1 MQSLPQEFWWAFG
14 IGTVVLIA
22 ISIGIVL
29 TIALG
34 QRRTLALKLQQLD
47 ELSRSEKKY
56 RNLFENSLVGI
67 FRLDIASSKLLDA
80 NRAMLSMFEL
90 NTVQDLE
97 SHILGQ
103 FQREWQPLWARLEKY
118 HSVESFELAV
128 KKRSGAEI
136 WIMCSAFS
144 LGGESIVE
152 GVISD
157 ITEQRQAQAKI
168 RDQAELLD
176 KSSDAIIEL
185 DLDANIRYWNKGAQ
199 FLYGWSAQEVEGRS
213 IIRLLFPSEHAEKF
227 ERGLE
232 EIIARG
238 EWRQELTLMSRAGG
252 EQHADVRLTLV
263 RNNEGMPKSI
273 LCVNTD
279 ITQKKL
285 LEAQMLRAQR
295 LESIG
300 TLAGGIAHDL
310 NNILAPI
317 VVSID
322 ILKRTIGDALATKTL
337 AAIESSAKRG
347 TDMVKQVLTFA
358 RGIQGER
365 LTMQI
370 DHVLYEVLRLMEETF
385 PKAITIRNEVPKQLW
400 RIVGDA
406 TQLHQV
412 FMNLC
417 VNARDAMPERGTLTI
432 HAENTVVDEDLAR
445 RHYGATAGPHV
456 HIWVKDTGM
465 GIPDDLKEKIFEPF
479 FTTKAI
485 GKGTG
490 LGLSTT
496 LGIVKSHDGFVT
508 VDSSIGKGT
517 TFNIYLPASLEEEKV
532 EYQIPRDQLRRA
544 NGEMILVVDDESV
557 LREVAT
563 STLESWGYTVLAARD
578 GAEAIEMFEEHKDEI
593 RVVVTDMMMP
603 RKDGAETIRALRSLD
618 PDVKIIIMTGM
629 RIPDDI
635 SVEDIQSVEGVLQK
649 PYTAEKLLGMLQE
662 VIELS

>member
-1 MQSLPQEFWWAFG
+1 MQNLPPEFWWAFG

-29 TIALG
+29 TIAFG
-34 QRRTLALKLQQLD
+34 QRRALALRLQQLD
-47 ELSRSEKKY
+47 ELSKSEKKY

-67 FRLDIASSKLLDA
+67 FRLNTTSSSLLDA
-80 NRAMLSMFEL
+80 NRAMLRMFE
-90 NTVQDLE
+90 VDDLDE
-97 SHILGQ
+97 LRALILEQ
-103 FQREWQPLWARLEKY
+103 NQSEWKPLWSRLARANA
-118 HSVESFELAV
+118 VESYELCV
-128 KKRSGAEI
+128 SRRGGKQI
-136 WIMCSAFS
+136 WITCSAFS
-144 LGGESIVE
+144 IGGESVVE
-152 GVISD
+152 GVVSD
-157 ITEQRQAQAKI
+157 ITDQRSAQAKI

-185 DLDANIRYWNKGAQ
+185 DLDAHIRYWNRGAEL
-199 FLYGWSAQEVEGRS
+199 LYGWSAQEVDGKS
-213 IIRLLFPSEHAEKF
+213 IVKLLFPTEEKEKF
-227 ERGLE
+227 EKGLE
-232 EIIARG
+232 EIIGRG
-238 EWRQELTLMSRAGG
+238 EWRHELAVMTRTGG
-252 EQHADVRLTLV
+252 EQHADCRLTLV
-263 RNNEGMPKSI
+263 RNNDGLPKSI

-285 LEAQMLRAQR
+285 LESQMLRAQR

-370 DHVLYEVLRLMEETF
+370 DHVLYEVLRLIEETF
-385 PKAITIRNEVPKQLW
+385 PKGITIQNEVPKHLW
-400 RIVGDA
+400 HIVGDA

-417 VNARDAMPERGTLTI
+417 VNARDAMPDGGTLTI
-432 HAENTVVDEDLAR
+432 HAENTVVDEVFAEKY
-445 RHYGATAGPHV
+445 YGATTGPHI
-456 HIWVKDTGM
+456 HIWVRDTGM
-465 GIPDDLKEKIFEPF
+465 GIPDGLKEKIFEPF

-496 LGIVKSHDGFVT
+496 LGIVKSHEGFIT
-508 VDSSIGKGT
+508 VDSAVKKGT
-517 TFNIYLPASLEEEKV
+517 TFHLYLPASIEEEV
-532 EYQIPRDQLRRA
+532 QEDVINRDQLRRA
-544 NGEMILVVDDESV
+544 NGETVLVVDDESV
-557 LREVAT
+557 LREVAA

-578 GAEAIEMFEEHKDEI
+578 GAEAVEMYEEHKDEI
-593 RVVVTDMMMP
+593 CVVITDMMMP
-603 RKDGAETIRALRSLD
+603 RQDGAATIRALRNLD

-635 SVEDIQSVEGVLQK
+635 RVEDIQSVEGVLQK
-649 PYTAEKLLGMLQE
+649 PYTAEKLLSMLQE
-662 VIELS
+662 VIEL